1 MTGGLHLRN
10 IYIFSP
16 INVSHLFST
25 SWLVETK
32 SHSTERI
39 AFFSFLPQASVSQEI
54 ISMNKSSLNILSDN
68 NDAKL
73 ACGASSGRQLNSA
86 CVM

>member
-1 MTGGLHLRN
+1 MTGGLQLRN

-25 SWLVETK
+25 YRLVATK

-39 AFFSFLPQASVSQEI
+39 AFFVVVA
-54 ISMNKSSLNILSDN
+54 SSLS
-68 NDAKL
+68 L
-73 ACGASSGRQLNSA
+73 ARDY
-86 CVM
+86 